1 MVDSKKV
8 NRQQLDEK
16 QLATEQALK
25 YAEDLAIIYREEK
38 ARRKAL
44 EAANE
49 KIRAVVDSISDGMLA
64 TNEQYIIVD
73 VNQAICRLLETQ
85 KEDLLGQN
93 LLKFLDIPELGERLI
108 RTKEQGETTD
118 RFELEMGLSG
128 RRVVRVSVSMI
139 HKEMGYV
146 LVLHDIT
153 SEKRAENLKNE
164 FLSILS
170 HELRTPL
177 NGILGFSEILSD
189 ELAGKVD
196 QDISEYLEIIQ
207 KSGQRLLSTVEELI
221 NFAQLQDERLESL
234 EEMIQIDAI
243 VKDIFSE
250 LKDKSNEKEIHLDF
264 KTSSENP
271 IVTGNKSMLRDL
283 FFHIVQNAIMFGKQG
298 GHVFIQLDERDEN
311 YEIAVAD
318 DGIGISLTE
327 LGKVFNSFYQVEEH
341 TNRNQEG
348 LGLGL
353 SLAKHIAEL
362 HGGDIKIES
371 ELSKGTTCFITLPKA
386 SGG

>member
-283 FFHIVQNAIMFGKQG
+283 FFTLFKMRSCLGNKG
-298 GHVFIQLDERDEN
+298 GTF
-311 YEIAVAD
+311 
-318 DGIGISLTE
+318 
-327 LGKVFNSFYQVEEH
+327 
-341 TNRNQEG
+341 
-348 LGLGL
+348 L
-353 SLAKHIAEL
+353 SN
-362 HGGDIKIES
+362 
-371 ELSKGTTCFITLPKA
+371 
-386 SGG
+386 